1 LTPVVLLLHGWPG
14 TARDHRAVRARLRED
29 LSVIVPDLLGFGSAF
44 HGPVA
49 LEDATAEAHAERLL
63 DALDGDLVVA
73 GYDIGSRIGQAMAR
87 MAPERIAGLVAT
99 PAFPAMQRYATAP
112 EMAAHY
118 WYQHFHRLP
127 LSTQLLD
134 GRPGDVRAYLTHIWS
149 TWAGRDLTSDPEFD
163 ALVADYA
170 RPGALAASIAWYS
183 ANPSGGSQAAIDVPS
198 IILWGD
204 RDPLFPVA
212 WSESTAESFPNAEL
226 RVLEGCGHFVPL
238 EAPEAFAAAVEE
250 LL

>member
-1 LTPVVLLLHGWPG
+1 LVRELLPAHLTVL
-14 TARDHRAVRARLRED
+14 A
-29 LSVIVPDLLGFGSAF
+29 PDLLGFGSAF

-49 LEDATAEAHAERLL
+49 LEDITAEAHASRLL
-63 DALDGDLVVA
+63 DAIDGSLVVA
-73 GYDIGSRIGQAMAR
+73 GYDVGSRIGQAMAR

-134 GRPGDVRAYLTHIWS
+134 GRRDDVHAYLTHIWS
-149 TWAGRDLTSDPEFD
+149 TWANHDLTHDAEFEALID
-163 ALVADYA
+163 AYA

-183 ANPSGGSQAAIDVPS
+183 ANPSGGSQAPIDVPT
-198 IILWGD
+198 IVLWGD
-204 RDPLFPVA
+204 SDPLFPA
-212 WSESTAESFPNAEL
+212 DWAESVPESFTDAQL
-226 RVLEGCGHFVPL
+226 RILPGAGHFVPL
-238 EAPEAFAAAVEE
+238 EAPEAFAAAIAE